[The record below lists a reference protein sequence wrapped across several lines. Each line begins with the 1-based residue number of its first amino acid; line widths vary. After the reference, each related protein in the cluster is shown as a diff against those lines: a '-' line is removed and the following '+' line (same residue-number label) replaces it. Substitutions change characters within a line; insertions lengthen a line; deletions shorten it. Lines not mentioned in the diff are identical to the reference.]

1 LRLLIKKYFPNGIT
15 LLRFIFSPVL
25 LLVEPFSNRFLML
38 YALLGLSDILDGFLA
53 RRWHVSSRFGARFD
67 SAADFLFCG
76 VLLYL
81 LFNSLCWPLWA
92 IISVGVIFVI
102 RLASLV
108 ICYVRFSQI
117 SFLHTYSNKATGLL
131 LLLFPLF
138 IRFIGQDWTMI
149 MLSSVACIS
158 AIEEFLIS
166 IISNEFD
173 PNRKSIFSKK
183 SSSDSGEASS
193 S

>member
-1 LRLLIKKYFPNGIT
+1 MRLMIKKYLPNGIT
-15 LLRFIFSPVL
+15 LFRFVFSPAL
-25 LLVEPFSNRFLML
+25 LLVEPFSNRFLIL

-76 VLLYL
+76 ILLYL

-92 IISVGVIFVI
+92 VISAGVIFVI
-102 RLASLV
+102 RLASLT
-108 ICYVRFSQI
+108 ICYVRFSQV
-117 SFLHTYSNKATGLL
+117 SFLHTYSNKAIGLL

-138 IRFIGQDWTMI
+138 IHFIGQDWTLI
-149 MLSSVACIS
+149 ILSSAACIS
-158 AIEEFLIS
+158 AVEEFLIS

-183 SSSDSGEASS
+183 PLPDSGEESS

>member
-1 LRLLIKKYFPNGIT
+1 MKKYLPNGIT
-15 LLRFIFSPVL
+15 LLRFILSPVL
-25 LLVEPFSNRFLML
+25 LLVEPFSNRFLIL

-81 LFNSLCWPLWA
+81 LFNNLCWPLWA
-92 IISVGVIFVI
+92 MISVGVIFVI
-102 RLASLV
+102 RLASLA

-149 MLSSVACIS
+149 MLSSFACIS

-166 IISNEFD
+166 IISIEFD

-183 SSSDSGEASS
+183 SSSDSDEASS